1 MPREPIA
8 VAVRLLAVS
17 AADPTT
23 TTGAAYAQ
31 RLQRLAGRG
40 GVARRLVDPQ
50 RPYRWNLRRHRPGFV
65 LEIGCGIGRN
75 LEHLDGHGVGIDH
88 NAACVAACRERGLN
102 AFTPDEFAAS
112 PYAVDASFDS
122 LLFAHVLEH
131 VTEAEMDALVADHL
145 RYLRPGGRLLVVT
158 PQERGQAS
166 DASHVQFVDEA
177 AVRRLAARVGLQVA
191 SIESFPFPRLAGRLF
206 TYNETVSIL
215 ERPAGRG
222 A

>member
-1 MPREPIA
+1 
-8 VAVRLLAVS
+8 VS

-23 TTGAAYAQ
+23 TTDAAYAQ
-31 RLQRLAGRG
+31 RLQRLSGRG

-50 RPYRWNLRRHRPGFV
+50 RPYRWNLRRQRPGFV

-88 NAACVAACRERGLN
+88 NAACVAACRRRGLN
-102 AFTPDEFAAS
+102 AFTPAEFAAS
-112 PYAVDASFDS
+112 RYAVDATFDS

-131 VTEAEMDALVADHL
+131 MAEAEMDAIVARHL
-145 RYLRPGGRLLVVT
+145 RYLRRGGKVLVVT
-158 PQERGQAS
+158 PQERGQRS
-166 DASHVQFVDEA
+166 DATHVQFVDEA
-177 AVRRLAARVGLQVA
+177 AVRRMAARIGLQVS

-215 ERPAGRG
+215 ERPDERRT
-222 A
+222 